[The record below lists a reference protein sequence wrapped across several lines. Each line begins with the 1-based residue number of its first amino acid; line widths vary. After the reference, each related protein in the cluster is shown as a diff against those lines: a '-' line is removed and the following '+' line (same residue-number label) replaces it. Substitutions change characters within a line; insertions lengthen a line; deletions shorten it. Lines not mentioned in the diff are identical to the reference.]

1 MAAGP
6 SGIEIK
12 GLKEWRRDLRKCG
25 AGWTR
30 HLAALNRGIAKFV
43 EGEAKG
49 NWFRPVQVEAERAVR
64 GVGTVQGARI
74 GVGTSPPFA
83 QGAVW
88 GAKQYKQFPE
98 WVGNNWEVGGA
109 GGPYGINMA
118 IRENKDEITE
128 SYADGF
134 AYIAAVVAGAFP
146 DGIPPKKPKYLKG
159 PGTF

>member
-12 GLKEWRRDLRKCG
+12 GLKEWRRDLAKCG
-25 AGWTR
+25 AGWNKMLR
-30 HLAALNRGIAKFV
+30 DLNKGIAKFV

-64 GVGTVQGARI
+64 GSGTIRGAKI

-88 GAKQYKQFPE
+88 GAKQYKQFPP
-98 WVGNNWEVGGA
+98 WVGNTWEVGGP

-118 IRENKDEITE
+118 IRENRDEITE
-128 SYADGF
+128 SYAEGF
-134 AYIAAVVAGAFP
+134 VYVASVVSRAFP
-146 DGIPPKKPKYLKG
+146 DGIPAQKPKYLKG
-159 PGTF
+159 PGSF